1 MTNRDGTY
9 LTNNIPQFTKN
20 IIKAKD
26 EAEKDIKSGVDEK
39 QRRLK
44 AYRKEASR
52 LVSLAN
58 KRLRRLEKAGLTD
71 SPAYKKWL
79 ADGGQYF
86 SVRGKDFNE
95 LQREVARMNKF
106 INSQTSTIRGIN
118 KSLKDMAKNTG
129 IEYKNLK
136 ELKQSASTFFEL
148 ASKVEQYLRTVE
160 DMASAIGYQ
169 KIWKAINQYTK
180 EEKLNL
186 SKGENDIE
194 DMTRKVIDA
203 LDIYHEKG
211 DFRGASGG
219 AVISGWYQLE

>member
-1 MTNRDGTY
+1 
-9 LTNNIPQFTKN
+9 
-20 IIKAKD
+20 
-26 EAEKDIKSGVDEK
+26 
-39 QRRLK
+39 
-44 AYRKEASR
+44 
-52 LVSLAN
+52 
-58 KRLRRLEKAGLTD
+58 
-71 SPAYKKWL
+71 
-79 ADGGQYF
+79 
-86 SVRGKDFNE
+86 
-95 LQREVARMNKF
+95 MNKF

-136 ELKQSASTFFEL
+136 ELRQSASTFFEL

-180 EEKLNL
+180 EEKINL